1 VADAGREIHYR
12 WVERALGPCLEAA
25 PSGLRR
31 RRRGQ
36 LVVLTDV
43 FTWRLLRRDLG
54 LGRGQ
59 TELAIVEMID
69 ALLSGGK

>member
-1 VADAGREIHYR
+1 MTAGM
-12 WVERALGPCLEAA
+12 
-25 PSGLRR
+25 RR

-54 LGRGQ
+54 FGQRQ
-59 TELAIVEMID
+59 TELAMTEMVK
-69 ALLSGGK
+69 ALLNGGN